1 MSFEQQ
7 LISWRRELHQNPELS
22 LQEVAT
28 TARIRD
34 WLQSGGLTLLPYDLK
49 TGLVAEVGSGDKV
62 IALRADI
69 DALPIEEATGL
80 PYRSQNQGV
89 MHACGHDIHTSV
101 MLGAALLLKEREA
114 ELPGRVRILFQPA
127 EENFGGAKT
136 LIRAGA
142 LEEVSAIL
150 GMYNELRPAVMGEFS
165 TRGGAFYA
173 NVDRF
178 VFKVTGKG
186 AHAARPHEGKRVEVA
201 ILLASQLVICA
212 VAERGQSGSEH
223 PGLGG
228 AQRDADPGRHY
239 LERAAGER
247 RAGGDAA
254 HLTAVKCSSGSRPG
268 SARSRPSFASAF
280 GAQIDAFWYAVCTA
294 LVNDACWADFASDV
308 VAQAGYRTHHADLH
322 LGGED
327 FAVHLQHIPGAFVS
341 IGIASEYGL
350 HHPAFN
356 PDERLIAPAAHYFC
370 PAGGT
375 GITTYLMDDRGR
387 GNYV

>member
-142 LEEVSAIL
+142 LEEVSAIF
-150 GMYNELRPAVMGEFS
+150 GMHNEPGLPVGEFA

-186 AHAARPHEGKRVEVA
+186 AHAARPHEGRDA
-201 ILLASQLVICA
+201 ILLASQLVTVLQS
-212 VAERGQSGSEH
+212 VASREVNTLDSVVLSVTRIQGGNTWNVLPESVELEGTLRTHSSEVQ
-223 PGLGG
+223 
-228 AQRDADPGRHY
+228 QRVKARVS
-239 LERAAGER
+239 EIAAG
-247 RAGGDAA
+247 
-254 HLTAVKCSSGSRPG
+254 
-268 SARSRPSFASAF
+268 FASAF
-280 GAQIDAFWYAVCTA
+280 GAQIDVSGTPARRRWSTTPAGPTSPARWQPRPGIAPTMPICISAAKILRSIFSIFPGRLSASAAPANMVCTI
-294 LVNDACWADFASDV
+294 
-308 VAQAGYRTHHADLH
+308 RH
-322 LGGED
+322 LIRMNG
-327 FAVHLQHIPGAFVS
+327 
-341 IGIASEYGL
+341 
-350 HHPAFN
+350 
-356 PDERLIAPAAHYFC
+356 
-370 PAGGT
+370 
-375 GITTYLMDDRGR
+375 
-387 GNYV
+387 

>member
-142 LEEVSAIL
+142 LEEVSAIF
-150 GMYNELRPAVMGEFS
+150 GMHNEPGLPVGEFA

-186 AHAARPHEGKRVEVA
+186 AHAARPHEGKDA
-201 ILLASQLVICA
+201 ILLASQLVTVLQSVASREVNTLDSVVLSVTRIGEAMHGTCCRRASSWRTLRTHSSEVQQRVKARSARLPPVSPAPLARRLTSSGTPARRRWSTTPAGPTSPARWQPGPGTAPIMPICISA
-212 VAERGQSGSEH
+212 AKILRSIFSIF
-223 PGLGG
+223 
-228 AQRDADPGRHY
+228 PGR
-239 LERAAGER
+239 
-247 RAGGDAA
+247 
-254 HLTAVKCSSGSRPG
+254 SS
-268 SARSRPSFASAF
+268 ASA
-280 GAQIDAFWYAVCTA
+280 APANMVCTI
-294 LVNDACWADFASDV
+294 
-308 VAQAGYRTHHADLH
+308 RH
-322 LGGED
+322 LIRMNG
-327 FAVHLQHIPGAFVS
+327 
-341 IGIASEYGL
+341 
-350 HHPAFN
+350 
-356 PDERLIAPAAHYFC
+356 
-370 PAGGT
+370 
-375 GITTYLMDDRGR
+375 
-387 GNYV
+387 